1 MHKKRIYSN
10 KSHSSIQGLR
20 SISKSLPYGLK
31 TVLKKGGHNYSSI
44 INNWTSLVGK
54 KVADI
59 CYPKSVKSGRELK
72 NGVLLLNVAHGDQL
86 TVEYK
91 KGDIIEKINSY
102 FGYDFIKEVK
112 LVLIKEQILKK
123 EKKFL
128 NEKKYIKM
136 SKKID
141 GIKNLNTKEK
151 LKDLISAFGEKG
163 GYND

>member
-112 LVLIKEQILKK
+112 LVL
-123 EKKFL
+123 